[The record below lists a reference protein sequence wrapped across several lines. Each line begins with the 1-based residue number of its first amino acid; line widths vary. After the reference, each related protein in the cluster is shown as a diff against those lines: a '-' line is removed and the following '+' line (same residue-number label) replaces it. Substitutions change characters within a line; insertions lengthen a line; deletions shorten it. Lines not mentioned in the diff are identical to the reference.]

1 YKKFFTGT
9 PQEKMAVIPAAIE
22 HILEQKDRKERL
34 LKYVTELSQAF
45 ALSVPNDEAIKIRDN
60 VAFFQT
66 VRSAI
71 AKITPPSGKTTDDL
85 DSAIKQIVSKAISTD
100 KVIDIFAVAGIK
112 KPDISILSDE
122 FLEEIKGMKQKN
134 LALEILKKLLNDEIK
149 ISLKRNIVQARSFAK
164 MLEETIKKYQNRTIE
179 TAQVIAQL
187 IDLAKDFREAKKR
200 GEKLNLSED
209 ELAFYDALA
218 NNENAIEV
226 LGNETLKKIAR
237 ELTVLIRENTTIDWT
252 LKDSVK
258 ANLRVIVKRQLRK
271 YGYPPDKREEA
282 TKLVME
288 QATLISEN
296 YINE

>member
-1 YKKFFTGT
+1 
-9 PQEKMAVIPAAIE
+9 
-22 HILEQKDRKERL
+22 
-34 LKYVTELSQAF
+34 
-45 ALSVPNDEAIKIRDN
+45 
-60 VAFFQT
+60 
-66 VRSAI
+66 
-71 AKITPPSGKTTDDL
+71 
-85 DSAIKQIVSKAISTD
+85 
-100 KVIDIFAVAGIK
+100 VIDIFAVAGIK

-149 ISLKRNIVQARSFAK
+149 VSFKRNIVQARSFAK
-164 MLEETIKKYQNRTIE
+164 MLEQTIKKYQNRTIE

-187 IDLAKDFREAKKR
+187 IDLAKDFREAQKR

-218 NNENAIEV
+218 NNESAIEV
-226 LGNETLKKIAR
+226 LGDETLKKIAR

-252 LKDSVK
+252 LRDSVK

-282 TKLVME
+282 TKMVLE

>member
-1 YKKFFTGT
+1 
-9 PQEKMAVIPAAIE
+9 
-22 HILEQKDRKERL
+22 
-34 LKYVTELSQAF
+34 
-45 ALSVPNDEAIKIRDN
+45 
-60 VAFFQT
+60 
-66 VRSAI
+66 
-71 AKITPPSGKTTDDL
+71 
-85 DSAIKQIVSKAISTD
+85 
-100 KVIDIFAVAGIK
+100 
-112 KPDISILSDE
+112 
-122 FLEEIKGMKQKN
+122 
-134 LALEILKKLLNDEIK
+134 
-149 ISLKRNIVQARSFAK
+149 

-187 IDLAKDFREAKKR
+187 IDLAKDFREAQKR

-209 ELAFYDALA
+209 ELAFYDALT
-218 NNENAIEV
+218 NNESAIEV

-237 ELTVLIRENTTIDWT
+237 ELTILIRENTTIDWT

-282 TKLVME
+282 TKLIME

>member
-1 YKKFFTGT
+1 
-9 PQEKMAVIPAAIE
+9 
-22 HILEQKDRKERL
+22 
-34 LKYVTELSQAF
+34 
-45 ALSVPNDEAIKIRDN
+45 VPNDEAIKIRDD

-71 AKITPPSGKTTDDL
+71 AKMTAPSGKTIDDL

-134 LALEILKKLLNDEIK
+134 LALETLKKLLNDEIK
-149 ISLKRNIVQARSFAK
+149 VSFKRNIVQARSFAK

-187 IDLAKDFREAKKR
+187 IDLAKDFREAQKR

-209 ELAFYDALA
+209 ELAFYDALS
-218 NNENAIEV
+218 NNESAVEV
-226 LGNETLKKIAR
+226 LGDETLKKIAR
-237 ELTVLIRENTTIDWT
+237 ELTVLIRKNTTIDWT
-252 LKDSVK
+252 LREGVK
-258 ANLRVIVKRQLRK
+258 ANLRVIVKRLLRK
-271 YGYPPDKREEA
+271 YGYPPDKQEEA
-282 TKLVME
+282 TKLVLE

>member
-1 YKKFFTGT
+1 
-9 PQEKMAVIPAAIE
+9 M
-22 HILEQKDRKERL
+22 
-34 LKYVTELSQAF
+34 
-45 ALSVPNDEAIKIRDN
+45 
-60 VAFFQT
+60 
-66 VRSAI
+66 
-71 AKITPPSGKTTDDL
+71 
-85 DSAIKQIVSKAISTD
+85 
-100 KVIDIFAVAGIK
+100 
-112 KPDISILSDE
+112 
-122 FLEEIKGMKQKN
+122 
-134 LALEILKKLLNDEIK
+134 
-149 ISLKRNIVQARSFAK
+149 
-164 MLEETIKKYQNRTIE
+164 
-179 TAQVIAQL
+179 
-187 IDLAKDFREAKKR
+187 
-200 GEKLNLSED
+200 NLSED

-218 NNENAIEV
+218 NNKSAIEV